1 MEETQYDNQLV
12 PRGNWFKRN
21 WKWAVPVGCL
31 TFFILFIAFIV
42 GGAFFSLS
50 LSEYNAHETCTHALG
65 TRQCNL

>member
-31 TFFILFIAFIV
+31 TFFILFMK
-42 GGAFFSLS
+42 
-50 LSEYNAHETCTHALG
+50 
-65 TRQCNL
+65 